1 MNIKASKITEGKG
14 LMPLGVLIFTHP
26 ESDLGIVE
34 RVPYMDENILCGDF
48 EKALN
53 NGCDPANIY
62 PYVCSARSDI
72 AERLF
77 TIMQDKVGV
86 KYGVYQLC
94 KGNLCYVLGTHTFV
108 LGN

>member
-1 MNIKASKITEGKG
+1 M
-14 LMPLGVLIFTHP
+14 GVLIFTHP

-62 PYVCSARSDI
+62 PYVCFVRHTGRKPKLVDFAAVRYLAEHKI
-72 AERLF
+72 ATVKDRGYFFIFQQKCVLF
-77 TIMQDKVGV
+77 FK
-86 KYGVYQLC
+86 
-94 KGNLCYVLGTHTFV
+94 
-108 LGN
+108 